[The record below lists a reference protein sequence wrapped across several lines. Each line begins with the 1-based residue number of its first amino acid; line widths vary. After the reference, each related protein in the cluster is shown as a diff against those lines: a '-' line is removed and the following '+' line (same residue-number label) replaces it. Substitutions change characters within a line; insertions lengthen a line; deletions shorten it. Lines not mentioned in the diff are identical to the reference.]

1 VRAGFAWQ
9 SGAVHCDRRDD
20 AAPTAFFFF
29 VVRISTPS
37 SPVNQPNNKRRRRV
51 VKQYKQRSRRVA
63 GVSQIGPDLYLI
75 RAQLTN
81 PRTGDPKDLR
91 KRVTCASFADALRAR
106 AEMIAAFKTGAG
118 PATRV
123 RLDEYADQWM
133 IGKAPTLKPSTRRT
147 YADVLDDHILPVL
160 GRHYMDALR
169 PDDVRHWF
177 AAKAARYASATAN
190 GFLRVLKTVMA
201 DAAEELE
208 IRNPTARIRAIP
220 EERSRRSRQYNMLS
234 ADEMGRF
241 LSVLCDVYPKWYAF
255 AFTQFVT
262 ATRFGEVSALRWED
276 IDEARG
282 VIVIRRSHWRT
293 KIGTTKTGSE
303 KEVVLTEE
311 LRDVL
316 RDWRQTLLRKQ
327 HRHVHTGWV
336 FPSRVGKPH
345 HAASCMRKAF
355 VDVLKRIEVKRGF
368 SSHGLRRTANDLLRR
383 VATGEVT
390 RAITGHMTV
399 AMTDRYSHVDLS
411 EKRAAATSMLRLVR
425 STPSAADGAEAIP
438 PQEKPGS
445 SVDE

>member
-1 VRAGFAWQ
+1 M
-9 SGAVHCDRRDD
+9 
-20 AAPTAFFFF
+20 
-29 VVRISTPS
+29 
-37 SPVNQPNNKRRRRV
+37 
-51 VKQYKQRSRRVA
+51 
-63 GVSQIGPDLYLI
+63 
-75 RAQLTN
+75 TN
-81 PRTGDPKDLR
+81 PRTGELKDLR
-91 KRVTCASFADALRAR
+91 KRVECASFAEAVSAR
-106 AEMIAAFKTGAG
+106 AEMVATFKTGVG
-118 PATRV
+118 PADRV
-123 RLDEYADQWM
+123 RLDEYAEQWM
-133 IGKAPTLKPSTRRT
+133 LGKAPTLKPSTRRT
-147 YADVLDDHILPVL
+147 YADALDDHILPVL
-160 GRHYMDALR
+160 GRLYLDAVR
-169 PDDVRHWF
+169 PDDIRRWF
-177 AAKAARYASATAN
+177 ADKAARYAPATAN

-201 DAAEELE
+201 DAAEEME

-241 LSVLCDVYPKWYAF
+241 LSTLCEAYPKWYAF
-255 AFTQFVT
+255 VFAQFVT

-311 LRDVL
+311 LRDIL
-316 RDWRQTLLRKQ
+316 REWRKTLLRKQ
-327 HRHVHTGWV
+327 DRHLHSGGV

-355 VDVLKRIEVKRGF
+355 VDVLARIDVKRTF

-390 RAITGHMTV
+390 RAITGHLTV

-411 EKRAAATSMLRLVR
+411 EKKDAALNMLRLVR
-425 STPSAADGAEAIP
+425 STKDAPT
-438 PQEKPGS
+438 GS
-445 SVDE
+445 